1 MCGPMRRPT
10 AAGRNRRHLPYVL
23 KLTSIPPD
31 ALLPISISY
40 DPELTG
46 ADRVTA
52 PTGDFLDTFRGRNEF
67 WSCRN
72 GANDGWRKGID
83 YSRNCFQRWHWNRSR
98 HDLLPIR
105 APLVRTNCRSRISSH
120 RREISPDQV
129 STDKQRRIRSAVRRS
144 PTQVRRGKGWPAS
157 KWMGARGAPNKGHAL
172 MGERPLS
179 LRSRSGLMYADGPS
193 ARRGS
198 RRRRAAL
205 PDP

>member
-10 AAGRNRRHLPYVL
+10 AAGRNRRHLPHVL

-52 PTGDFLDTFRGRNEF
+52 PTGDFLDTFPGRNEF

-98 HDLLPIR
+98 HDHWALSHPFSAPRGRSIVPIR
-105 APLVRTNCRSRISSH
+105 NADRSCPADCPCPAEYPCPGD
-120 RREISPDQV
+120 RRNY
-129 STDKQRRIRSAVRRS
+129 AV
-144 PTQVRRGKGWPAS
+144 
-157 KWMGARGAPNKGHAL
+157 
-172 MGERPLS
+172 
-179 LRSRSGLMYADGPS
+179 
-193 ARRGS
+193 
-198 RRRRAAL
+198 
-205 PDP
+205 